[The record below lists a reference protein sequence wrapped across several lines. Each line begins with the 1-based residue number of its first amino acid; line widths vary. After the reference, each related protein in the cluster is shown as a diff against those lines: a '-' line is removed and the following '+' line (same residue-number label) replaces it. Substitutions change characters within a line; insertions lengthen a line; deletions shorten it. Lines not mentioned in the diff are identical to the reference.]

1 MIPAEVVSY
10 RFHTCIATL
19 TAFLQDPRAF
29 LYKCFDSARHFFQ
42 LLQLT
47 GSARWHPDILDR
59 RCHIWI
65 GRPNSCGHKGWQCS
79 IDEQTL
85 ADDIRC
91 TLETR
96 VDQRE
101 PVTTAV
107 RVWSAHITRRYIT
120 GQVIDT
126 KSPNREKN
134 EVVSVCVG
142 ATGVRW

>member
-29 LYKCFDSARHFFQ
+29 LYKCFGSARHFFQ

-65 GRPNSCGHKGWQCS
+65 ATAKLLWAQRVALQHRRANTGR
-79 IDEQTL
+79 
-85 ADDIRC
+85 
-91 TLETR
+91 
-96 VDQRE
+96 
-101 PVTTAV
+101 
-107 RVWSAHITRRYIT
+107 
-120 GQVIDT
+120 
-126 KSPNREKN
+126 
-134 EVVSVCVG
+134 
-142 ATGVRW
+142 